1 MKNNKM
7 FFLVVNGIIA
17 VLCLIGVYY
26 TFGSMQVQLDEVTN
40 QPITDTSAV
49 GTAVSFSL
57 GFAYGSLILIAA
69 FTIWAIIDN
78 PKRFIPSFIGL
89 AVFMLIFFI
98 SYTAAPVETTGKL
111 ALIGTPTWIKWS
123 GVGVIMTYILVGLAV
138 VLLVSQMVR
147 QLLGFLQK

>member
-26 TFGSMQVQLDEVTN
+26 TFGSMQVELDPVTN

-49 GTAVSFSL
+49 GTAVSLSIWFTL
-57 GFAYGSLILIAA
+57 GSLILITG
-69 FTIWAIIDN
+69 FTIWAIIDH

-89 AVFMLIFFI
+89 AVFFVIFFI
-98 SYTAAPVETTGKL
+98 SYGVAPVETSGHITE
-111 ALIGTPTWIKWS
+111 IQYSTPFWIKWS
-123 GVGVIMTYILVGLAV
+123 GVGIIMTYILVFLAI
-138 VLLVSQMVR
+138 VLLVAQMVR
-147 QLLGFLQK
+147 QL